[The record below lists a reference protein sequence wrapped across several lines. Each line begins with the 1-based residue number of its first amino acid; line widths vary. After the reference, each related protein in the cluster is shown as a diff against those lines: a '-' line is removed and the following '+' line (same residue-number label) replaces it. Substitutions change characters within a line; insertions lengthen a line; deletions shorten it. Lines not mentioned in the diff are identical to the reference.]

1 MSVPSLPS
9 LRTVRRLTMG
19 AVVASV
25 LLAGP
30 ASAAVRSQADL
41 TTTTIP
47 VAAPAPTDPAAVTTI
62 APAPAAGPTTTVVAT
77 AGAAA
82 GADFC
87 ASYFDDKNNDGQQ
100 QAGEAA
106 RPNVTVKVTDAA
118 KMDRTAVTNA
128 TGEFCVNGLASG
140 DYQVT
145 FSDDAK
151 TITTIRV
158 AGTQISLVGVS
169 EAPAGAATAAPTAA
183 PAPVAPAPV
192 AAQPTP
198 IPTPTAE
205 TALEELPAASDAQE
219 ASVAGVDAAVP
230 QELAVTGTGAT
241 TAAIGFITAGL
252 GFAALAE
259 ANRRRG
265 RHARN

>member
-47 VAAPAPTDPAAVTTI
+47 VAAPAPTDPAAVTTM
-62 APAPAAGPTTTVVAT
+62 APTPAAGPTTTVVAT

-169 EAPAGAATAAPTAA
+169 EAPAGAAAAAPTAAPTAA
-183 PAPVAPAPV
+183 PAPVA
-192 AAQPTP
+192 AQPEPT
-198 IPTPTAE
+198 PTPTAE
-205 TALEELPAASDAQE
+205 TAFEELPAASDAQE
-219 ASVAGVDAAVP
+219 PSVDGVDAAAP